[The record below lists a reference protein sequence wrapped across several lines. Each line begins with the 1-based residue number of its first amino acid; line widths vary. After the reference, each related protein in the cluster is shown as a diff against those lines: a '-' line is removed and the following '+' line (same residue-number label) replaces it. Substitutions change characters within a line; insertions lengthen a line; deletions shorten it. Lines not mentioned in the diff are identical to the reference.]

1 MRKLLFWLAL
11 VYAISISR
19 ARYKTPTRVTLPRPN
34 AWTVEQ
40 LNRLV
45 VLRCEGNDWPV
56 IASSL
61 HRTEAACVQRYHS
74 LIKLQRW
81 SQERVERLTEL
92 VVIHGEMW
100 KTISPLI
107 GFTPDSCRIRY
118 LQFVRGFNFGPWSEE
133 EDIRLMEVVCD
144 DLNII
149 TINATASADVDVI
162 LANRPV
168 VTKATK
174 HGMVSLS
181 FKDFATKVTL
191 TTSHPISISPLNTPS
206 HTHQGITP

>member
-1 MRKLLFWLAL
+1 MRKLLIWIAL
-11 VYAISISR
+11 VYSISITR
-19 ARYKTPTRVTLPRPN
+19 AHYKTVPKRVVTPLPRPN
-34 AWTVEQ
+34 AWTAEQ

-45 VLRCEGNDWPV
+45 VLRCEGKDWPV
-56 IASSL
+56 IASAL
-61 HRTEAACVQRYHS
+61 RRTEAACVQRYHS

-133 EDIRLMEVVCD
+133 EDVRLMEVVCD
-144 DLNII
+144 DLNLI
-149 TINATASADVDVI
+149 TLNATATADFFAT
-162 LANRPV
+162 LAPHPAE
-168 VTKATK
+168 TKIAK
-174 HGMVSLS
+174 YGMASLS
-181 FKDFATKVTL
+181 LKDFATKVTR
-191 TTSHPISISPLNTPS
+191 T
-206 HTHQGITP
+206 

>member
-1 MRKLLFWLAL
+1 MEMMRKIWLWVSLL
-11 VYAISISR
+11 YAIAVTK
-19 ARYKTPTRVTLPRPN
+19 ARYKTPTRVTTATRPN
-34 AWTVEQ
+34 AWTVDQ

-61 HRTEAACVQRYHS
+61 YRTEAACIQRYHS

-118 LQFVRGFNFGPWSEE
+118 LQFVRGFNFGPWSDE
-133 EDIRLMEVVCD
+133 EDIRLMEVVCA

-149 TINATASADVDVI
+149 TLNATTTAAAGIDATTI
-162 LANRPV
+162 ANRPAE
-168 VTKATK
+168 TKKAK

-181 FKDFATKVTL
+181 LKDFATKVT
-191 TTSHPISISPLNTPS
+191 SHPIIPHPQDFKLFP
-206 HTHQGITP
+206 I